1 MRSRHESRGV
11 SDLVAFVL
19 MFGIIITGV
28 GVVSLGAFGNLTEFS
43 EREQV
48 ENSERGLTAMA
59 STLDEFQRQSD
70 TYRSEI
76 KLAIGGSSSYLEAS
90 SIGISI
96 EDSSGNTVYNN
107 GGNPFPV
114 NSLEQR
120 FDRSPEDVVVSYE
133 GGAVYRR
140 PGFGARYSPSLSC
153 DTSGQNDVAIVS
165 FVTLNASNFR
175 ITRDYQQDTT
185 LNPRS
190 LPGESPVADLDTT
203 LLFSARL
210 DEANQTREYIEGSD
224 LTVNVDVSG
233 TENPEQW
240 EDYFQNSEWTW
251 SGPVGEC
258 QDVDAVLIRQTVVQL
273 SV

>member
-1 MRSRHESRGV
+1 MRNSDRGV

-28 GVVSLGAFGNLTEFS
+28 GAVSLGAFGNLTEFS
-43 EREQV
+43 DREQV

-59 STLDEFQRQSD
+59 STLDRFHRQSD

-76 KLAIGGSSSYLEAS
+76 KLAIGGSSSYLNES
-90 SIGISI
+90 SVTITV
-96 EDSSGNTVYNN
+96 EDSSGSVVYDN
-107 GGNPFPV
+107 GGDDFAV

-120 FDRSPEDVVVSYE
+120 FDRSPDDVVVSYE

-140 PGFGARYSPSLSC
+140 PGFGARYSPSLRC
-153 DTSGQNDVAIVS
+153 DTSGQSDVAIVS

-175 ITRDYQQDTT
+175 ITQDYQQDTT

-203 LLFSARL
+203 LLFRARL
-210 DEANQTREYIEGSD
+210 DEVNRTREYIEGSD
-224 LTVNVDVSG
+224 LTVNIDVSD
-233 TENPEQW
+233 TANPVQW
-240 EDYFQNSEWTW
+240 EDYFQNSDWAW
-251 SGPVGEC
+251 SGPTGEC
-258 QDVDAVLIRQTVVQL
+258 RDVDAVLIRQTVVRL
-273 SV
+273 SL